1 MLRSLAATADRA
13 DSRTGLRA
21 PALCT
26 ALSAAALTVCALHAV
41 PAEAADAPAAAGGSA
56 PAAASPHSCPQPF
69 KITLDVEWRGMAAGT
84 STLELTRESP
94 TEYTYRSSN
103 TARGLF
109 RLAIPDTITQV
120 SHIAMVEGK
129 VRPSSYVGDDG
140 SSSTEKDVKLNF
152 DWAAM
157 RVTGVAEDKPVDA
170 ALTPG
175 VQDSLSVQV
184 ALMCAL
190 AAGQSPKSFQLI
202 DKDEVKEYQYT
213 HERDEKL
220 DTPAGKLDTVVY
232 TSQKKGSKR
241 LTRLWIAPSLGF
253 LPVRAEQVNK
263 GKRELQLQ
271 LKAVERG

>member
-1 MLRSLAATADRA
+1 MTVMKPAATLGTA
-13 DSRTGLRA
+13 
-21 PALCT
+21 ALAVLVSVHAGT
-26 ALSAAALTVCALHAV
+26 AAAADG
-41 PAEAADAPAAAGGSA
+41 PATPG
-56 PAAASPHSCPQPF
+56 HSCPQPF
-69 KITLDVEWRGMAAGT
+69 KITLDVEWRGMGAGT
-84 STLELTRESP
+84 STLELTRQSP

-109 RLAIPDTITQV
+109 KLAIPDTITQV
-120 SHIAMVEGK
+120 SHLSVVDGK
-129 VRPSSYVGDDG
+129 VRPSSYIGDDG
-140 SSSTEKDVKLNF
+140 SSSTEKDVSLKF

-157 RVTGVAEDKPVDA
+157 RVTGTAEDKPVDA

-190 AAGQSPKSFQLI
+190 AAGESPKTFQLI

-213 HERDEKL
+213 HERNETL
-220 DTPAGKLDTVVY
+220 DTPVGKLDTVVY
-232 TSQKKGSKR
+232 TSQRKGAKR
-241 LTRLWIAPSLGF
+241 LTRLWIAPSLGY

-271 LKAVERG
+271 LNSVERS